1 MDPLGWTGPRYMATF
16 AQGYSTW
23 RASHTVHAS
32 DYLLRF
38 AGDILYSSEDGMSFG
53 MDPEVLSECQEGELK
68 QDELKQAHKSLVKF
82 S

>member
-1 MDPLGWTGPRYMATF
+1 M
-16 AQGYSTW
+16 
-23 RASHTVHAS
+23 HAS